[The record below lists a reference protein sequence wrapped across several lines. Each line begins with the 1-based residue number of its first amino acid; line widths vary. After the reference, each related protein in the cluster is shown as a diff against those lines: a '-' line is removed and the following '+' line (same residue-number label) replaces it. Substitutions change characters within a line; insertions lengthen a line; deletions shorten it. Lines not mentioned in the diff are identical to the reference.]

1 MQDELTALEDNDTW
15 ELVNNTSNMNFIG
28 TKWAFKIKY
37 NADNT
42 VERLKARLVAKGY
55 NQRVVEPKHSPHL
68 SNQLLSIW
76 FCL

>member
-42 VERLKARLVAKGY
+42 VET
-55 NQRVVEPKHSPHL
+55 QS
-68 SNQLLSIW
+68 STCS
-76 FCL
+76 